1 MIENITLGQMDA
13 IVEVVCHLVNGL
25 IPYLIIDRRY
35 FRRTRLI
42 LRQLAVSR
50 PPFNVKRRV
59 LLHNRWLVHLL
70 FKQQNS
76 FHKSEKEY
84 KKRSS
89 KTRVYATHTQDET
102 DCNLVAYAPNY
113 TCIKRMKAL
122 FENVEQIGPMDLIRK
137 VRKEASIRNRYNQ
150 VPHLTQDTT
159 WERDKNTIK
168 HHKRE
173 PS

>member
-1 MIENITLGQMDA
+1 
-13 IVEVVCHLVNGL
+13 
-25 IPYLIIDRRY
+25 
-35 FRRTRLI
+35 
-42 LRQLAVSR
+42 
-50 PPFNVKRRV
+50 
-59 LLHNRWLVHLL
+59 
-70 FKQQNS
+70 
-76 FHKSEKEY
+76 
-84 KKRSS
+84 
-89 KTRVYATHTQDET
+89 
-102 DCNLVAYAPNY
+102 
-113 TCIKRMKAL
+113 MKAL

>member
-76 FHKSEKEY
+76 FHKIKSALQKHESMLLTLKM
-84 KKRSS
+84 KL
-89 KTRVYATHTQDET
+89 TVILWLTLQTIRVSNE
-102 DCNLVAYAPNY
+102 
-113 TCIKRMKAL
+113 
-122 FENVEQIGPMDLIRK
+122 
-137 VRKEASIRNRYNQ
+137 
-150 VPHLTQDTT
+150 
-159 WERDKNTIK
+159 
-168 HHKRE
+168 
-173 PS
+173 